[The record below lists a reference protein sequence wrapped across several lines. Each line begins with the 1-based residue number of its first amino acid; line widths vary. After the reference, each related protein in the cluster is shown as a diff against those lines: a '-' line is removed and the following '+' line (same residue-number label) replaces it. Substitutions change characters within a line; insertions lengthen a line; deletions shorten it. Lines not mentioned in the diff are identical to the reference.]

1 MPSPGKAGDD
11 ERERA
16 MRAVIRRDKQ
26 LVCDEIADLKPDQGQ
41 VLVRT
46 LACGIC
52 GSDLHALHHMEHMID
67 LTRRAGGMGTGF
79 DPTAD
84 TVFGHEFCAEI
95 LDHGPGTLKTL
106 KAGARIVSIPA
117 TLTPVGGVEMLGF
130 SNALPG
136 GFAEQM
142 ILSEALLLEVPNG
155 LPTDK
160 AALTEPFAV
169 GAHAVAKARLDPD
182 SVALVIGCGPVGL
195 AVIAG
200 LKARGHG
207 PVVAADYSPRRR
219 AAAERLGADVVIDP
233 AVESPHARWEGFG
246 VPTARAAQNMARMMG
261 KTFGRPV
268 VFECVGSPG
277 VMQSLIE
284 AAPAG
289 AQIVVAGVCMET
301 DRIEPAIAI
310 TKEIEL
316 TFVFGYTPDEF
327 AQTLRDIA
335 EGVIDVSGVVT
346 GTVGLEGVAQAF
358 KDLGDPEAHVKI
370 LVEPGLR

>member
-1 MPSPGKAGDD
+1 MK
-11 ERERA
+11 
-16 MRAVIRRDKQ
+16 AVIRRDKR
-26 LVCDEIADLKPDQGQ
+26 LVCDEIADLKPGEGQ
-41 VLVRT
+41 VLVKT

-67 LTRRAGGMGTGF
+67 LSRRAGSADNGF

-95 LDHGPGTLKTL
+95 LDHGPGSPRTFKT
-106 KAGARIVSIPA
+106 GTRIVSM
-117 TLTPVGGVEMLGF
+117 PVTMHNGAMEALGF
-130 SNALPG
+130 SNRLPG

-142 ILSEALLLEVPNG
+142 LLTEAMVLEVPNG
-155 LPTDK
+155 LSTEH

-169 GAHAVAKARLDPD
+169 GAHAVAKARMEPK
-182 SVALVIGCGPVGL
+182 SVALVVGCGPVGL
-195 AVIAG
+195 AVIGA
-200 LKARGHG
+200 LKAQGHG
-207 PVVAADYSPRRR
+207 PVIAADFSPRRR

-233 AVESPHARWEGFG
+233 AVENPHDRWEALG
-246 VPTARAAQNMARMMG
+246 VPRSRAAQGMMAMMG
-261 KTFGRPV
+261 NPVARPV

-277 VMQSLIE
+277 VLQSLIE

-301 DRIEPAIAI
+301 DRIEPSIAI

-327 AQTLRDIA
+327 ALTLRQLA
-335 EGVIDVSGVVT
+335 EGIIDVSHLVT
-346 GTVGLEGVAQAF
+346 GKVGFQGVADAF
-358 KDLGDPEAHVKI
+358 TALGDPEAHVKI
-370 LVEPGLR
+370 LVQPDL

>member
-16 MRAVIRRDKQ
+16 MRAVIRREKQ
-26 LVCDEIADLKPDQGQ
+26 LVCDEIADLRPDQGQ
-41 VLVRT
+41 VLVKT

-207 PVVAADYSPRRR
+207 PVVAADFSPRRR

-277 VMQSLIE
+277 VLQSLIE

-335 EGVIDVSGVVT
+335 EGLIDVSGVVT
-346 GTVGLEGVAQAF
+346 GTVGLDGVAQAF

-370 LVEPGLR
+370 LVEPGLH

>member
-1 MPSPGKAGDD
+1 MK
-11 ERERA
+11 
-16 MRAVIRRDKQ
+16 AVIRRDKR
-26 LVCDEIADLKPDQGQ
+26 LVCDEIADLKPGEGQ
-41 VLVRT
+41 VLVKT

-67 LTRRAGGMGTGF
+67 LSRRAGAPDSGF

-95 LDHGPGTLKTL
+95 LDHGPGAT
-106 KAGARIVSIPA
+106 KALRAGTRVVSMPITFNNGA
-117 TLTPVGGVEMLGF
+117 VEALGF
-130 SNALPG
+130 SNKLPG

-142 ILSEALLLEVPNG
+142 LLTEAMILEVPNG

-169 GAHAVAKARLDPD
+169 GAHAVAKARLEPKAV
-182 SVALVIGCGPVGL
+182 SRVIGCGPVGL
-195 AVIAG
+195 AVIGA
-200 LKARGHG
+200 LKAQGHG
-207 PVVAADYSPRRR
+207 PVIAADFSPRRR
-219 AAAERLGADVVIDP
+219 AAAERLGADIVIDP
-233 AVESPHARWEGFG
+233 AVESPHERWEALG
-246 VPTARAAQNMARMMG
+246 VPKSRAAQSMMQMMG
-261 KTFGRPV
+261 NPIARPV

-277 VMQSLIE
+277 VLQGLIE

-301 DRIEPAIAI
+301 DKIEPSIAI

-327 AQTLRDIA
+327 ALTLRQIS
-335 EGVIDVSGVVT
+335 EGIIDVSGLVT
-346 GTVGLEGVAQAF
+346 GTVGLDGVAGAF
-358 KDLGDPEAHVKI
+358 TALGDPEAHVKI
-370 LVEPGLR
+370 LVQPNG